1 MKKFY
6 TLVCTLV
13 LGGTWVSAQEASING
28 TEYDTFADAWS
39 KATTGQTITLLKDVD
54 FADTPLAVG
63 ANKKITVASDGG
75 NTYTIKRTNGE
86 VSMFT
91 ISTRNAGLTFDNVI
105 LDGGNLESSSP
116 LVTAS
121 IQNITV
127 TFKDSKIVNAKNSG
141 DTGILNLVGDKGTYN
156 IDGLT
161 IENCEVGSKAELV
174 WNYAATAT
182 RSLAGANSLSVYVEP
197 GKYIDVEKVTGGNI
211 AIVFD
216 TNSPKSLAMNA
227 TEENFKFLSSGVNGY
242 TLTVEYD
249 KNNVGVVNAEES
261 KMSCVA
267 VIGETKYATLA
278 DALAASV
285 NGDVIELQ
293 SDVVVDATL
302 SNIAH
307 GVVTIKSAGE
317 ETYTI
322 TRGADVTMFNAQG
335 RTGSTQNTINLVNV
349 KINGDNVESTNP
361 LITIGAQGLV
371 GLTNVEIQNGV
382 NTGAE
387 TAGLIN
393 VAYQGN
399 LNVTDVTINGG
410 NLGDNNGDIRT
421 TGTVNLVG
429 VCNFSAFI
437 DTRAGMTG
445 SVSLIKLTD
454 KGMTD
459 GLVTIYFN
467 PEEVAKVK
475 TKTAVAGQ
483 GQKPN
488 AELYACGVEGYNF
501 VANNMNL
508 NIEELPCVAVIGEK
522 KYASLADALTASVNG
537 DVIELQSDVVVDATL
552 SNTAHGIVTIK
563 SAGEETYTITR
574 GGNVTM
580 FNAQGRSG
588 ATQNTI
594 NLENVKIN
602 GAEVAADTAM
612 VTIGAQGVIG
622 LTNVEIANAC
632 NSAETGLVN
641 VAKSSTLNVNG
652 LSVSGSKLAA
662 NSGDIYNAGG
672 TVNVSG
678 ECNFSAYLMIS
689 ASATGSKTLSKLT
702 DKGVTGGEITILF
715 DSENIEAIKT
725 KTVVNAQG
733 LEANTA
739 YYVCGVEG

>member
-1 MKKFY
+1 
-6 TLVCTLV
+6 
-13 LGGTWVSAQEASING
+13 
-28 TEYDTFADAWS
+28 
-39 KATTGQTITLLKDVD
+39 
-54 FADTPLAVG
+54 
-63 ANKKITVASDGG
+63 
-75 NTYTIKRTNGE
+75 
-86 VSMFT
+86 
-91 ISTRNAGLTFDNVI
+91 
-105 LDGGNLESSSP
+105 
-116 LVTAS
+116 
-121 IQNITV
+121 
-127 TFKDSKIVNAKNSG
+127 
-141 DTGILNLVGDKGTYN
+141 
-156 IDGLT
+156 
-161 IENCEVGSKAELV
+161 
-174 WNYAATAT
+174 
-182 RSLAGANSLSVYVEP
+182 
-197 GKYIDVEKVTGGNI
+197 
-211 AIVFD
+211 
-216 TNSPKSLAMNA
+216 
-227 TEENFKFLSSGVNGY
+227 
-242 TLTVEYD
+242 
-249 KNNVGVVNAEES
+249 
-261 KMSCVA
+261 MSCVA

-278 DALAASV
+278 DALTASV

-307 GVVTIKSAGE
+307 GIVTIKSAGE

-335 RTGSTQNTINLVNV
+335 RTGSTQNTINLENV

-488 AELYACGVEGYNF
+488 AALYACGVEGYNF

-508 NIEELPCVAVIGEK
+508 NIEELPCVAVIGEN
-522 KYASLADALTASVNG
+522 KYSSLADALAASVNG

-574 GGNVTM
+574 GADVTM
-580 FNAQGRSG
+580 FNA
-588 ATQNTI
+588 
-594 NLENVKIN
+594 
-602 GAEVAADTAM
+602 
-612 VTIGAQGVIG
+612 
-622 LTNVEIANAC
+622 
-632 NSAETGLVN
+632 
-641 VAKSSTLNVNG
+641 
-652 LSVSGSKLAA
+652 
-662 NSGDIYNAGG
+662 
-672 TVNVSG
+672 
-678 ECNFSAYLMIS
+678 
-689 ASATGSKTLSKLT
+689 
-702 DKGVTGGEITILF
+702 
-715 DSENIEAIKT
+715 
-725 KTVVNAQG
+725 
-733 LEANTA
+733 
-739 YYVCGVEG
+739 